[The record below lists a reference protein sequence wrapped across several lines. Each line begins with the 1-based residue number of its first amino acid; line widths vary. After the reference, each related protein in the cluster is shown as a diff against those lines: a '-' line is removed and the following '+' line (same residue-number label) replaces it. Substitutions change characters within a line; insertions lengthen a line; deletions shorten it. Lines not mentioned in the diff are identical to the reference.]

1 MIDEQELDRLERFA
15 AAKDL
20 HWFEQT
26 LKEIEKKWNPLRPED
41 YFALVLRIFNV
52 LSSTDFDDNQQRAVL
67 IQGLAT
73 RALEKQHVIPLEIE
87 LELLLQLEM
96 VPEQLKVEAQGEA
109 WSTRRSDAVKLWF
122 RAWQRLE
129 QSIDR
134 DFDFSDVPEKNVAP
148 PPGSGVIPG
157 MSSEYIVSPRVRKAY
172 EEAIKRNRQK
182 GENYSEQRKLRDLE
196 EMFSSRA
203 EQFIIGAYSKPP
215 FDLDELNHYLESY
228 IADRDT
234 RERILEA
241 VKQQMPKSSR

>member
-26 LKEIEKKWNPLRPED
+26 LKEIENKWNQAQPED
-41 YFALVLRIFNV
+41 YFALVLQICSV
-52 LSSTDFDDNQQRAVL
+52 LSSADFDDKQRRAVL
-67 IQGLAT
+67 IQRLAT
-73 RALEKQHVIPLEIE
+73 RALKKHGIPLEIE
-87 LELLLQLEM
+87 LGLLLQLEM
-96 VPEQLKVEAQGEA
+96 LPEQLKAEAQGEA

-148 PPGSGVIPG
+148 PLGAGVIPG
-157 MSSEYIVSPRVRKAY
+157 MSSEYIVNPKAREAY
-172 EEAIKRNRQK
+172 EEAIERNRQK
-182 GENYSEQRKLRDLE
+182 GENYSKQRKLRDLE

-203 EQFIIGAYSKPP
+203 EQFIIGAYSQPP
-215 FDLDELNHYLESY
+215 FDPEELNHYLESY
-228 IADRDT
+228 VADRDT
-234 RERILEA
+234 TERILEA
-241 VKQQMPKSSR
+241 VKQQMPKSSV